1 MNDVT
6 VAEVI
11 AAMDEAYPPRLAED
25 WDSVGLVCGDPAE
38 PAAKVMFAVDAT
50 AGVVDEALGWGAQM
64 LIVHHPLLLRGVD
77 TVGAQTPKGALV
89 QKLIRGRCALFT
101 AHTNAD
107 SALPG
112 VSDALA
118 DAVGLVD
125 LRPLDEKPA
134 PPIDKWVVFVPV
146 ENADAVR
153 AALFAAGGGE
163 IGDYRE
169 CSWSVTGL
177 GQFLPS
183 DGAHPVIGTVGTVEF
198 VEETRLEMVADRSAR
213 SAMLTALRAAHPYEE
228 VAFDVLEMASLPSG
242 RGLGRVGRLD
252 VPVTLREFTRAV
264 QDALP
269 ETVWGVRSA
278 GDPDAIVRTAAVS
291 GGAGDSLL
299 GAATKAGV
307 DAFVTSDLR
316 HHVVDEHLRAGGP
329 AVIDVAH
336 WAGEFPWCGQAKD
349 MLDGRFGQREGWASS
364 VCELRTDPWTCGGFA
379 PRA

>member
-1 MNDVT
+1 MDEVT

-11 AAMDEAYPPRLAED
+11 AAMDDAYPPHLAED
-25 WDSVGLVCGDPAE
+25 WDSVGLVCGDPSE

-50 AGVVDEALGWGAQM
+50 AGVVDEALAWGAQM

-77 TVGAQTPKGALV
+77 TVGAQTPKGALIH
-89 QKLIRGRCALFT
+89 KLIRSRCALFT

-134 PPIDKWVVFVPV
+134 PNIDKWVVFVPV
-146 ENADAVR
+146 ADADSVR
-153 AALFAAGGGE
+153 EAMFAAGGGE

-177 GQFLPS
+177 GQFRPTQ
-183 DGAHPVIGTVGTVEF
+183 GAHPVIGTVGAVEF
-198 VEETRLEMVADRSAR
+198 VDESRLEMVAHRGVRS
-213 SAMLTALRAAHPYEE
+213 SMLAALKHAHPYEE
-228 VAFDVLEMASLPSG
+228 PAFDVLEMASLPSG
-242 RGLGRVGRLD
+242 RGLGRVGRLRA
-252 VPVTLREFTRAV
+252 PTTLRDFTASV
-264 QDALP
+264 KAALP
-269 ETVWGVRSA
+269 QTVWGVRAA
-278 GDPDAIVRTAAVS
+278 GNPDALVTTAAVS
-291 GGAGDSLL
+291 GGAGDSML

-307 DAFVTSDLR
+307 DVFVTSDLR

-336 WAGEFPWCGQAKD
+336 WAGEFPWCRQAKD
-349 MLDGRFGQREGWASS
+349 MLDSRFGQRAGWATALTT
-364 VCELRTDPWTCGGFA
+364 VRTDPWTCG
-379 PRA
+379 